1 MEVKIENMV
10 VQETRKTETKLKGI
24 RERLGEE
31 MEKRAEA
38 GKEKSYYT
46 SPIKGGEEEEN
57 QFEIIFETCL
67 KRFGDTI
74 RKLCGNYNRNC
85 SLKRIPLLI
94 FWAIQQTFFFLFFTK
109 LSYQSHTFPTSLSI
123 LPFLVWSRSSI
134 PCHFLTIIAAS
145 TCCKICSAIHEH
157 VWLE

>member
-94 FWAIQQTFFFLFFTK
+94 FWAIQQTFFFFSLQSYRTSHI
-109 LSYQSHTFPTSLSI
+109 LSLPVTPFYPFSLLNI
-123 LPFLVWSRSSI
+123 YFRCW
-134 PCHFLTIIAAS
+134 T
-145 TCCKICSAIHEH
+145 
-157 VWLE
+157 